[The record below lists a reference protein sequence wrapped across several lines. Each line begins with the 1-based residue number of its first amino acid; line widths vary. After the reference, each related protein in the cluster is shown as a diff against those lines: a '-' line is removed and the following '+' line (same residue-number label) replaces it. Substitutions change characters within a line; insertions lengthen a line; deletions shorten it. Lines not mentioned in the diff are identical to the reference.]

1 MLNNA
6 FGSEMNCLN
15 AFGSEMN
22 CLNAFGSEMNCL
34 NTSCLVPFPHTQLL
48 VSTKKVT
55 FPNILDFSDFK
66 VVRVFN
72 EVMPLQN

>member
-15 AFGSEMN
+15 A
-22 CLNAFGSEMNCL
+22 
-34 NTSCLVPFPHTQLL
+34 SCLLPFPHTQLS
-48 VSTKKVT
+48 VATKKVT
-55 FPNILDFSDFK
+55 FPNILDFLDFK
-66 VVRVFN
+66 VVGVFN